1 MSERRVSHPLDVF
14 VANDIDKQILDIFI
28 KHVAKV
34 SPRKRKA
41 ATEFAINLLRS
52 DVPPTFSNTLG
63 RSLLLIEKYDT
74 TEN

>member
-14 VANDIDKQILDIFI
+14 VSSDVDRQVLDIFI

-41 ATEFAINLLRS
+41 ATEYAISLLRS
-52 DVPPTFSNTLG
+52 DVPPTFRNTLG
-63 RSLLLIEKYDT
+63 QSLILIEKYDT
-74 TEN
+74 VEH